1 MEGTL
6 FLLSVFYHLFKQNSL
21 IEVFDERIS
30 NSKDMLGESIKR
42 MKEGYEMD
50 HAKATVNIQN
60 NFQEYKENASG
71 FSLERTREIIKQ
83 TLSN

>member
-1 MEGTL
+1 
-6 FLLSVFYHLFKQNSL
+6 
-21 IEVFDERIS
+21 
-30 NSKDMLGESIKR
+30 MLGESIKR